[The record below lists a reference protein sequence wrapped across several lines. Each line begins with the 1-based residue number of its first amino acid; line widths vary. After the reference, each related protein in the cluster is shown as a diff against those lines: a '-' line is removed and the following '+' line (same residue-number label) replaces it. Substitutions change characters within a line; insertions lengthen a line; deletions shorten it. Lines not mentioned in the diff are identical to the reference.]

1 MFGQAERVLELERL
15 RNKNSSEKSSKIIA
29 FTSGKGGT
37 GKTFVSLNI
46 AFALSKENKKILF
59 IDLDPNLSNANI
71 LLNVIASKTIYNFF
85 TGRNLLTEQ
94 ITEYEPNLHFI
105 FGDSGKLDYP
115 KTKPELLRNLFYQLR
130 FIQNK
135 YDIIILDTGS
145 GAGEDEIG
153 ILLNADHNIIITTPE
168 PTAVMDAYVI
178 IKLLSNRKFPGS
190 KLLIIN
196 KCNEKKESIE
206 TFNNLSMASKH
217 FLKEKL
223 NLLGEI
229 DFDSAVSRSILKQEL
244 FLKKYSRS
252 TVGTQISKIAKSLY
266 EIVQMANNNHSTN
279 NISK

>member
-15 RNKNSSEKSSKIIA
+15 SNTNNSEKSSKIIA

-59 IDLDPNLSNANI
+59 VDLDPNLSNANI
-71 LLNVIASKTIYNFF
+71 LLNVVATKTLYNFF
-85 TGRNLLTEQ
+85 TGRNLLAEQ

-115 KTKPELLRNLFYQLR
+115 KTKPELLKNFFHQLR
-130 FIQNK
+130 LLQNK
-135 YDIIILDTGS
+135 YDIVILDTGS
-145 GAGEDEIG
+145 GASEDEIG

-178 IKLLSNRKFPGS
+178 IKLLSSRKSTGS
-190 KLLIIN
+190 KMLIIN
-196 KCNEKKESIE
+196 KCNEKKESVA
-206 TFNNLSMASKH
+206 TFNNLSMAAKH

-229 DFDSAVSRSILKQEL
+229 DYDAAVSRSILTQEL
-244 FLKKYSRS
+244 FYKKYSRS
-252 TVGTQISKIAKSLY
+252 SVGIQISKISKSLY
-266 EIVQMANNNHSTN
+266 EIVQMANNNQTTKK
-279 NISK
+279 IS

>member
-15 RNKNSSEKSSKIIA
+15 SNTKNSEKSSRIIA

-59 IDLDPNLSNANI
+59 VDLDPNLSNANI
-71 LLNVIASKTIYNFF
+71 LLNVVATKTIYNFF

-115 KTKPELLRNLFYQLR
+115 KTKPELLKNFFYQLR
-130 FIQNK
+130 FIQKK

-145 GAGEDEIG
+145 GASEDEIG

-178 IKLLSNRKFPGS
+178 IKLLTSRKSTAS
-190 KLLIIN
+190 KMLIIN
-196 KCNEKKESIE
+196 KCNDKKESVE
-206 TFNNLSMASKH
+206 TFNNLSMAAKH

-229 DFDSAVSRSILKQEL
+229 DYDPAVGRSILTQEL
-244 FLKKYSRS
+244 FYKKYSRS
-252 TVGTQISKIAKSLY
+252 SVGIQISKISKSLY
-266 EIVQMANNNHSTN
+266 EIVQMVNNNQST
-279 NISK
+279 K

>member
-15 RNKNSSEKSSKIIA
+15 SNTKNSEKSSRIIA

-59 IDLDPNLSNANI
+59 VDLDPNLSNANI
-71 LLNVIASKTIYNFF
+71 LLNVVATKTIYNFF

-115 KTKPELLRNLFYQLR
+115 KTKPELLKNFFYQLR

-145 GAGEDEIG
+145 GASEDEIG

-178 IKLLSNRKFPGS
+178 IKLLTSRKSTAS
-190 KLLIIN
+190 KMLIIN
-196 KCNEKKESIE
+196 KCNDKKESVE
-206 TFNNLSMASKH
+206 TFNNLSMAAKH

-229 DFDSAVSRSILKQEL
+229 DYDPAVGRSILTQEL
-244 FLKKYSRS
+244 FYKKYSRS
-252 TVGTQISKIAKSLY
+252 SVGIQISKISKSLY
-266 EIVQMANNNHSTN
+266 EIVQMVNNNQST
-279 NISK
+279 K